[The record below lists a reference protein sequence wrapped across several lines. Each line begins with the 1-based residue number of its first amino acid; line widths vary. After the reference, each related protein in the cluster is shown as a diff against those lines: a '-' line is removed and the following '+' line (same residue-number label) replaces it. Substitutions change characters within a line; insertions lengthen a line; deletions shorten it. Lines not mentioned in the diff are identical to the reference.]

1 MTRTRQMVTI
11 VVHRDGE
18 LDNRIY
24 KIPAILLR
32 TMKVAGIT
40 TAVLVLLGAVLYAP
54 VARTAARVPGL
65 NRQIRELSQEVD
77 QVREL
82 AETLDHLEARY
93 DQVRTALGAN
103 IAPEVGSVGDTTL
116 RAAPIVAAMPTSA
129 QPYPRGPSLPT
140 FWPLDSLMHPGIVT
154 RGQIDGGNG
163 VQSHPGIDVAV
174 GTGTPIRA
182 AGGGEVREAGF
193 DAEYG
198 LFVLIDHPDGYQT
211 MYGHAS
217 RLLVAQ
223 GDQVD
228 AGQVIA
234 LAGNTGR
241 STAPHLHYERRRGNV
256 LVDPLIPLQR
266 EK

>member
-1 MTRTRQMVTI
+1 MSRDRKMVTI

-18 LDNRIY
+18 LENRIY
-24 KIPAILLR
+24 KVPVGLVR
-32 TMKVAGIT
+32 TAKVTGIT
-40 TAVLVLLGAVLYAP
+40 VAALVLVGAVLYAP

-65 NRQIRELSQEVD
+65 NREIQELSSEVE

-82 AETLDHLEARY
+82 EETLNHLEARY

-103 IAPEVGSVGDTTL
+103 IVPELGSVSDSTP
-116 RAAPIVAAMPTSA
+116 RASPILAGLPTR
-129 QPYPRGPSLPT
+129 QREYPTGPSLPT
-140 FWPLDSLMHPGIVT
+140 FWPLDSLIHPGVVT
-154 RGQIDGGNG
+154 RGQIAGGNG
-163 VQSHPGIDVAV
+163 AQAHPGIDIAV

-182 AGGGEVREAGF
+182 AGGGEVREAGY
-193 DAEYG
+193 DPEYG

-217 RLLVAQ
+217 RLLVKPH
-223 GDQVD
+223 DKID

-241 STAPHLHYERRRGNV
+241 STAPHLHYERRHGNA
-256 LVDPLIPLQR
+256 LVDPLTPLQR
-266 EK
+266 ER